1 MSIPRAYFWHLP
13 FCCFENAPL
22 WDRSQGTKQKLQR
35 LKVCFNGQALIG
47 VLHDPVFP
55 LFIYLFIYLF
65 VVYGLFTLHY
75 IHMSVFLFTTFLKER
90 FTSKQNMKWQDEMI
104 SFLLLLV
111 LLLLLFLLLLLL
123 LSFITC
129 SKYFSSF
136 YWLNPWLIIYNQ
148 IALTKFGRRL
158 RDLI

>member
-1 MSIPRAYFWHLP
+1 MTTFSLY
-13 FCCFENAPL
+13 
-22 WDRSQGTKQKLQR
+22 
-35 LKVCFNGQALIG
+35 
-47 VLHDPVFP
+47 

-65 VVYGLFTLHY
+65 AVYRLFTVHY
-75 IHMSVFLFTTFLKER
+75 IHMSVFLFMSFLKER

-111 LLLLLFLLLLLL
+111 LLLFLLLLLL

-136 YWLNPWLIIYNQ
+136 YWLNPWLNP
-148 IALTKFGRRL
+148 
-158 RDLI
+158 

>member
-1 MSIPRAYFWHLP
+1 MTTFSLY
-13 FCCFENAPL
+13 
-22 WDRSQGTKQKLQR
+22 
-35 LKVCFNGQALIG
+35 
-47 VLHDPVFP
+47 
-55 LFIYLFIYLF
+55 LFIYLFICCLR
-65 VVYGLFTLHY
+65 VVYCSLYLY
-75 IHMSVFLFTTFLKER
+75 MSVFLFTTFLKER

-158 RDLI
+158 PRRSDIMTSILQRLKRGLEPTKLNPGDEVALF

>member
-1 MSIPRAYFWHLP
+1 MTTFFL
-13 FCCFENAPL
+13 
-22 WDRSQGTKQKLQR
+22 
-35 LKVCFNGQALIG
+35 
-47 VLHDPVFP
+47 
-55 LFIYLFIYLF
+55 YLFIYLF
-65 VVYGLFTLHY
+65 VVYGLFTVHY

-111 LLLLLFLLLLLL
+111 LLLFLLLLL